1 MATRGSAA
9 DAPAET
15 LQVRRRPVVGWV
27 AVLVVAAAAGGGG
40 VWFVTHPGELETSDR
55 TVEAMTPV
63 GQPVY
68 LGVFAPTGFDRTLRL
83 SGVKVHTTSTVEV
96 EVVPLLC
103 HGGTIGVTSDP
114 STFCSDLVN
123 PEGESFGPGDSI
135 VLRVTGDSAGA
146 AAIDR
151 VRLGYREGIQVATQ
165 EAGEPSVVSI
175 LAR

>member
-15 LQVRRRPVVGWV
+15 LQVRQRPVVGWLVV
-27 AVLVVAAAAGGGG
+27 AVVVAAAAAGGS
-40 VWFVTHPGELETSDR
+40 WFATHPQDLETSDR
-55 TVEAMTPV
+55 TVEAMTPA

-68 LGVFAPTGFDRTLRL
+68 LGVFEPTGFDRTLHL
-83 SGVKVHTTSTVEV
+83 SGVKVHSTSTVQV

-103 HGGTIGVTSDP
+103 HDGTIGVTSDP
-114 STFCSDLVN
+114 ATFCSALVN

-135 VLRVTGDSAGA
+135 VLKVTGESAGA

-151 VRLGYREGIQVATQ
+151 VRLGYREGFQAATQ
-165 EAGEPSVVSI
+165 EAGEPSVVTI
-175 LAR
+175 IAR